1 MESQSNSRYYHG
13 DCACKKKK
21 VPSRVAVECE
31 YCIVDDPLRYAND
44 RRGYVCNCV
53 DVEIVH
59 EICETCAR
67 DRDHMDELMHKLDE
81 LVYNIP
87 YDIKNFVNCED
98 KLKEVSEISK
108 EMRQLNR
115 KLLTRVV
122 ETHKKENTDEKEEE
136 EKEEEEKEPIKLCV
150 NMDCERY
157 PPDWDEEEDTEDT
170 YEEDQWKKCCLCDGY
185 FNDDGMGDILFVQE
199 EPNNQE
205 AGCSLCGKSEDVVQ
219 MKGTGQYLCGNAC
232 DEEESEEDEEEEE
245 SEEPSCNEDKKK
257 CETCA
262 ININTD
268 NIIELSIEVNGHN
281 LKLCLCDNCFQDK
294 ADILRKEGWN
304 HVDAYGDDLIEEED
318 EEEETLEEYLKERA
332 IDRVSN
338 GECLVISHD
347 LYLSRLTSEQ
357 RVVEKENDRLWEI
370 RLKEINI
377 QHEKEA
383 KEDEDDEEESEGIGC
398 NDCYACVTGGSTP
411 CIQILGIKNDKTNWE
426 IPLRCNEMCKDN
438 M

>member
-205 AGCSLCGKSEDVVQ
+205 AGCSLCGKSDDVVQ
-219 MKGTGQYLCGNAC
+219 MKGTGQYICGNAC
-232 DEEESEEDEEEEE
+232 DESDEEEEEEEDEEEEG
-245 SEEPSCNEDKKK
+245 KRK

-262 ININTD
+262 IHINTD
-268 NIIELSIEVNGHN
+268 DIIELSIEVNGHN

-318 EEEETLEEYLKERA
+318 EEEKAKAIVNERSYITCLQNLDCDGA
-332 IDRVSN
+332 C
-338 GECLVISHD
+338 GECD
-347 LYLSRLTSEQ
+347 LGSPDGSEG
-357 RVVEKENDRLWEI
+357 
-370 RLKEINI
+370 
-377 QHEKEA
+377 
-383 KEDEDDEEESEGIGC
+383 DEEEESEGIGC
-398 NDCYACVTGGSTP
+398 NECYACITGGSTP
-411 CIQILGIKNDKTNWE
+411 CRKQWGIIGDKTNWE
-426 IPLRCNEMCKDN
+426 IPLVCNEMCKDN